1 MADRMTQAGRDW
13 IDGRLDSA
21 RFFAMARRRAF
32 GPAWLVR
39 LRGWWNTRRR

>member
-1 MADRMTQAGRDW
+1 MDELTLAGRAW
-13 IDGRLDSA
+13 IHGDLPA
-21 RFFAMARRRAF
+21 AEYFAMARRRAF